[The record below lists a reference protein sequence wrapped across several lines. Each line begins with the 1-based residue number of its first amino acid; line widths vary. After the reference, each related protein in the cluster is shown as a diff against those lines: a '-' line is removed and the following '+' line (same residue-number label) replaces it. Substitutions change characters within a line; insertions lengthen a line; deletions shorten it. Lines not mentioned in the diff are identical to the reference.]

1 MGAIPAFLLRHS
13 VSVEAYEGE
22 GPFGTVYAAAVD
34 VRCFRD
40 DKRRLVRGKDGSEV
54 TSETTLYMRLDETCP
69 VGSRVTLDGGTGN
82 ERVSTVITASRRD
95 GGGLPTPDHL
105 EVTLT

>member
-1 MGAIPAFLLRHS
+1 MAAIPSFLLRHT
-13 VSVEAYEGE
+13 VTIEPFANE
-22 GPFGTVYAAAVD
+22 GPFGPTYGPATT

-40 DKRRLVRGKDGSEV
+40 DKRRLVRAAKDSEV
-54 TSETTLYMRLDETCP
+54 VSETTLYMRLSETCP
-69 VGSRVTLDGGTGN
+69 AGSRVTLDVGTSA
-82 ERVSTVITASRRD
+82 ERVTTVITAARRD